1 MTRAVFGWPRT
12 VLSQVSVV
20 LALTSAVTVSAQ
32 APAAA
37 SPSPEQPV
45 TAPVAAPVAA
55 PVTEPA
61 PVTTPPASAPAAT
74 SVSNSAAV
82 SGSAAAADGSAVDST
97 VPEDGSALDW
107 DRAHRR
113 YSTWYG
119 PTGGLF
125 LFDGR
130 ASVAGAIRVQL
141 GLDGFTGSDYLNTDD
156 NIEFSNQTLALNVSA
171 TKWLEIY
178 ATLSNRS
185 AHQTKPAPVRSLDT
199 LGDVSVGG
207 RAGLPLGKLFD
218 LGADLRVTLTN
229 QTGGGGFEWGATS
242 VALRTA
248 LSMDLERLANPIP
261 LLFRLNL
268 GYVFDNSAVVVE
280 PTENARYDR
289 LSSPADK
296 ADETAHLVSRFERYA
311 MNVNRLDR
319 LVGGVG
325 VELPLKVAEDFY
337 LHPIV
342 EWQMGLPI
350 NRQSYDCAYI
360 VDTPDIGTNKSDV
373 DSCYERDMASL
384 PMNLGFGVR
393 VVPPVR
399 GLSAVLGVDIGLL
412 GTTTFVRDLAPNTPW
427 RVLVGLSYDYDA
439 RPQATGTQYIP
450 VEDGDDAKPVLAA
463 ATTGRIQGS
472 VATADNHAV
481 PNARVRYI
489 GLPLTDMITGND
501 GHFVTEP
508 LPPGAA
514 TLEVSHPDYE
524 TSRCSATIAANGGD
538 VPLLCTLKASP
549 VIGTVNGQVT
559 EGAGLPVS
567 GARVILSGP
576 TNSLLLTDA
585 QGAFTLPDLPAGS
598 YQLRVE
604 AGGYFIQLSSFTIDK
619 RGNLPVTITMRRK
632 PIAPT
637 ISYVGDTVE
646 APTIQYATDTATV
659 PLASG
664 QAAIAEIA
672 DLLLSRPDLY
682 LQVLGFGPTNE
693 VGLARAQVIKQKL
706 IEAGIQANHVDAAG
720 GGITKMRFVLHR

>member
-1 MTRAVFGWPRT
+1 MTRAVFGWPRA
-12 VLSQVSVV
+12 VFAQVPVV

-37 SPSPEQPV
+37 TPP
-45 TAPVAAPVAA
+45 APA

-61 PVTTPPASAPAAT
+61 PVTTPPALAADVGT
-74 SVSNSAAV
+74 SAAV
-82 SGSAAAADGSAVDST
+82 SGSSTIDAT
-97 VPEDGSALDW
+97 VPEDRTSLDW

-141 GLDGFTGSDYLNTDD
+141 GLDGFTGSDFLRTED
-156 NIEFSNQTLALNVSA
+156 NIELSNQTLALNVSA
-171 TKWLEIY
+171 TKWLEVY

-199 LGDVSVGG
+199 LGDVSLGG
-207 RAGLPLGKLFD
+207 RAGMPLGGLFD

-296 ADETAHLVSRFERYA
+296 SDETEHLVSRFERYA

-319 LVGGVG
+319 LVAGVG
-325 VELPLKVAEDFY
+325 VELPLKVAEKFY

-350 NRQSYDCAYI
+350 NRQSYDCAYV
-360 VDTPDIGTNKSDV
+360 VDTPDIGTNESDV

-427 RVLVGLSYDYDA
+427 RVLVGFSYDYDA
-439 RPQATGTQYIP
+439 RPQASGTQYIP
-450 VEDGDDAKPVLAA
+450 VEDEHDGKPVVAA
-463 ATTGRIQGS
+463 ITGRVQGS
-472 VATADNHAV
+472 VATADNRAV
-481 PNARVRYI
+481 ANARVRYI
-489 GLPLTDMITGND
+489 GLPMPLTDMITGND

-508 LPPGAA
+508 LPPGAV

-524 TSRCSATIAANGGD
+524 TSRCSVTIAAKGGD
-538 VPLLCTLKASP
+538 APLLCTLKASP
-549 VIGTVNGQVT
+549 LVGTVNGQVA

-604 AGGYFIQLSSFTIDK
+604 AGGYFIQLSAFTIDK
-619 RGNLPVTITMRRK
+619 RGNLPVTVTLRRK

-646 APTIQYATDTATV
+646 APTIQYATETATV
-659 PLASG
+659 PLATS

-720 GGITKMRFVLHR
+720 GGITKLRFVLHR

>member
-1 MTRAVFGWPRT
+1 MTRAVFGWPRA
-12 VLSQVSVV
+12 VFAQVPVV

-37 SPSPEQPV
+37 TPP
-45 TAPVAAPVAA
+45 APAA
-55 PVTEPA
+55 PVTAPA
-61 PVTTPPASAPAAT
+61 PVTTPPATA
-74 SVSNSAAV
+74 VSTSAAV
-82 SGSAAAADGSAVDST
+82 SGSATAAPSPAVDAT
-97 VPEDGSALDW
+97 VPEDRTALDW

-141 GLDGFTGSDYLNTDD
+141 GLDGFTGSDFLRTED
-156 NIEFSNQTLALNVSA
+156 NIELSNQTLALNVSA
-171 TKWLEIY
+171 TKWLEVY

-199 LGDVSVGG
+199 LGDVSLGG
-207 RAGLPLGKLFD
+207 RAGMPLGGLFD

-296 ADETAHLVSRFERYA
+296 ADETEHLVSRFERYA

-325 VELPLKVAEDFY
+325 VELPLKVAEKFY

-350 NRQSYDCAYI
+350 NRQSYDCAYV

-427 RVLVGLSYDYDA
+427 RVLVGFSYDYDA
-439 RPQATGTQYIP
+439 RPQAAGPQYIP
-450 VEDGDDAKPVLAA
+450 VEVDDDDKPVVAA
-463 ATTGRIQGS
+463 AITGRVQGS
-472 VATADNHAV
+472 VATADNRAV
-481 PNARVRYI
+481 ANARVRYI
-489 GLPLTDMITGND
+489 GLPITLTDMITGAD

-514 TLEVSHPDYE
+514 TLEVSHPEYE
-524 TSRCSATIAANGGD
+524 TSRCSATIAAKGGD

-549 VIGTVNGQVT
+549 VVGTVNGQIA

-576 TNSLLLTDA
+576 TSSLLLTDA

-619 RGNLPVTITMRRK
+619 RGNLPLTVTLRRK

-659 PLASG
+659 PLASS

-720 GGITKMRFVLHR
+720 GGITKLRFVLHR

>member
-1 MTRAVFGWPRT
+1 
-12 VLSQVSVV
+12 V
-20 LALTSAVTVSAQ
+20 LALTSVVTVVTVSAQ
-32 APAAA
+32 APAGG
-37 SPSPEQPV
+37 SNPSPALTYPDPV
-45 TAPVAAPVAA
+45 S
-55 PVTEPA
+55 
-61 PVTTPPASAPAAT
+61 TPPPPA
-74 SVSNSAAV
+74 SAAV
-82 SGSAAAADGSAVDST
+82 SGSATSSAQSAIDST
-97 VPEDGSALDW
+97 VPEDRTPLDW
-107 DRAHRR
+107 DRANRR

-141 GLDGFTGSDYLNTDD
+141 GLDGFSADDFLNTGDH
-156 NIEFSNQTLALNVSA
+156 IELSNQTLALNVSA

-185 AHQTKPAPVRSLDT
+185 VHQTKPAPVRSLDT
-199 LGDVSVGG
+199 LGDVSLGG
-207 RAGLPLGKLFD
+207 RAGMPLGKLFD

-268 GYVFDNSAVVVE
+268 GYVFDNTAMVVE

-289 LSSPADK
+289 LSSPADR
-296 ADETAHLVSRFERYA
+296 ADETEHLVSRFERYA

-325 VELPLKVAEDFY
+325 VELPLKVAEQFY

-350 NRQSYDCAYI
+350 NRQSYDCAYV
-360 VDTPDIGTNKSDV
+360 VDTPNIGTNESDV
-373 DSCYERDMASL
+373 DSCYERDTAAL

-412 GTTTFVRDLAPNTPW
+412 GTTTFARDLAPNTPW
-427 RVLVGLSYDYDA
+427 RVLVGISYDYDA
-439 RPQATGTQYIP
+439 RPQPTAAGYIP
-450 VEDGDDAKPVLAA
+450 TETTDEVGPVLAA
-463 ATTGRIQGS
+463 GMTGRVQGS
-472 VATADNHAV
+472 VATADNRAIA
-481 PNARVRYI
+481 NARVRYI
-489 GLPLTDMITGND
+489 GLPLTDMITGED
-501 GHFVTEP
+501 GRFVTEP
-508 LPPGAA
+508 LQPGPA
-514 TLEVSHPDYE
+514 TLEVSHPEY
-524 TSRCSATIAANGGD
+524 TTARCTATIAAKGGD
-538 VPLLCTLKASP
+538 VPVLCTLKANP
-549 VIGTVNGQVT
+549 VVGTVNGQVS
-559 EGAGLPVS
+559 EGAGLPVA

-576 TNSLLLTDA
+576 TSSLLLTDA
-585 QGAFTLPDLPAGS
+585 QGAFTFPDLPAGS

-604 AGGYFIQLSSFTIDK
+604 AGGYFIALSSFAIDK
-619 RGNLPVTITMRRK
+619 RGTVPLTVTLRRK

-659 PLASG
+659 PLASS

-693 VGLARAQVIKQKL
+693 VGLARAQVIRQKL
-706 IEAGIQANHVDAAG
+706 IEAGAQANHVDAAG

>member
-1 MTRAVFGWPRT
+1 MTRAVSGWPRA
-12 VLSQVSVV
+12 VLVQVSVV
-20 LALTSAVTVSAQ
+20 FALTSAVTVSAQ
-32 APAAA
+32 APAPGTP
-37 SPSPEQPV
+37 PSS
-45 TAPVAAPVAA
+45 A
-55 PVTEPA
+55 PVTELA
-61 PVTTPPASAPAAT
+61 PVTTPPAPAP
-74 SVSNSAAV
+74 AAV
-82 SGSAAAADGSAVDST
+82 SGNSAVAAT
-97 VPEDGSALDW
+97 VPEDSSSLDW

-141 GLDGFTGSDYLNTDD
+141 GLDGFTADDFLNTGD
-156 NIEFSNQTLALNVSA
+156 NIELSNQTLALNVSA
-171 TKWLEIY
+171 TQWLEIY
-178 ATLSNRS
+178 ATLANRS

-207 RAGLPLGKLFD
+207 RAGIPLGGLFD
-218 LGADLRVTLTN
+218 FGVDLRVSLTN

-268 GYVFDNSAVVVE
+268 GYLFDNSAAVVE
-280 PTENARYDR
+280 PTENARYNR

-296 ADETAHLVSRFERYA
+296 ADETEHLVSRFERYA

-325 VELPLKVAEDFY
+325 VELPLKVAESFY

-342 EWQMGLPI
+342 EWQIGLPI
-350 NRQSYDCAYI
+350 NRQSYDCAYV

-427 RVLVGLSYDYDA
+427 RVLVGFSYDYDA
-439 RPQATGTQYIP
+439 RPQPSGTQYVP
-450 VEDGDDAKPVLAA
+450 VEVQGDDKPVVAA
-463 ATTGRIQGS
+463 ANTGRVQGS
-472 VATADNHAV
+472 VATADNRAIA
-481 PNARVRYI
+481 NARVRYI
-489 GLPLTDMITGND
+489 GLPLTDMITGDD

-508 LPPGAA
+508 LQPGPA
-514 TLEVSHPDYE
+514 TLEVSHPEYE
-524 TSRCSATIAANGGD
+524 TARCSATIAANGGD

-549 VIGTVNGQVT
+549 VVGTVNGQVS

-585 QGAFTLPDLPAGS
+585 QGAFTLSDLPAGS

-619 RGNLPVTITMRRK
+619 RGKLPITVTLRRK

-659 PLASG
+659 PLASS

-693 VGLARAQVIKQKL
+693 VGLARAQVIRQKL
-706 IEAGIQANHVDAAG
+706 IEAGVPANHVDAAG